1 MNKIY
6 PKLITTLFLI
16 LFGALVLKYA
26 DAGSNTHH
34 SSTNNTARSI
44 KTPHWWIKES

>member
-16 LFGALVLKYA
+16 LFGAVVLKYA

-34 SSTNNTARSI
+34 SSSTNKTAEIDR
-44 KTPHWWIKES
+44 TPR